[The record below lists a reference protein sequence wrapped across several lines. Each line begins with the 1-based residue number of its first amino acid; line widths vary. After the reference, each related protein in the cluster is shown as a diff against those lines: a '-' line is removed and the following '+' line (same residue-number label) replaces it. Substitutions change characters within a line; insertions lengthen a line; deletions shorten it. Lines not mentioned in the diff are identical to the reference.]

1 MNWYNFTKGF
11 LHWCFCECSQF
22 PRHVKFFFKQTAWWF
37 LYSHRCSALEPTTA
51 ARALTL
57 PQLLTK
63 ISLSRHIFGRDHAC
77 QSGNLSTY
85 VQVQRAYEIVCTI
98 RQGLTRP
105 KRVRDLNEI
114 KPFFKY
120 RDRDFFLYQDN
131 IKTKLF
137 APLFSRSRP
146 RQESR

>member
-1 MNWYNFTKGF
+1 M
-11 LHWCFCECSQF
+11 
-22 PRHVKFFFKQTAWWF
+22 V

-51 ARALTL
+51 ARAHSL

-63 ISLSRHIFGRDHAC
+63 ISLSRHIFGRDHAY

-105 KRVRDLNEI
+105 KRVRVRSEFGPYLETETRPI
-114 KPFFKY
+114 F
-120 RDRDFFLYQDN
+120 RDDN
-131 IKTKLF
+131 
-137 APLFSRSRP
+137 
-146 RQESR
+146 